1 MPAKIEIPTR
11 IRFVVLYSQE
21 EKKMSKRTVL
31 LMLVVG
37 IVFLSSTARGA
48 LVNFDSDA
56 LSSWSPS
63 GVVVTQAFSK
73 SGPVGVTMNAE
84 ARSTFTVTTTATHE
98 SGISWTG
105 YILSLD
111 PQGAATFVDGSA
123 GSTKFEAA
131 LYPDDWTVEFWE
143 PKAVLPGQVVTL
155 QFDVHIPDDGPYTF
169 TLTQNPIPEP
179 TTMLLLGFGGA
190 LLLHKRPRNK

>member
-21 EKKMSKRTVL
+21 EKKMSKRTIL

-37 IVFLSSTARGA
+37 VVFLGSTAQGV
-48 LVNFDSDA
+48 LVSFVSDA
-56 LSSWSPS
+56 GCNWSPS
-63 GVVVTQAFSK
+63 GVVMLQGM
-73 SGPVGVTMNAE
+73 SGGAVGVTMTAE
-84 ARSTFTVTTTATHE
+84 AQSTFTITTTATNE
-98 SGISWTG
+98 SDITWTG
-105 YILSLD
+105 YLLSLD
-111 PQGAATFVDGSA
+111 PQGNASFVDGSA
-123 GSTKFEAA
+123 GSTKFNTA
-131 LYPDDWTVEFWE
+131 LYPDAHTIEFWE
-143 PKAVLPGQVVTL
+143 PQVVLPTQVVTL
-155 QFDVHIPDDGPYTF
+155 QFDVSIPDDGTYTF